1 MPSGAQDMNDYYRLA
16 SSTDF
21 DHTRVADTLDVPSII
36 FHTLS
41 GVPKYLKRNQL
52 NPAAKAWAYF
62 VSARLLPSTHFSEI
76 DIDRLKFVYEIM
88 TGLWIDVG
96 RIIHSSI

>member
-1 MPSGAQDMNDYYRLA
+1 MPSGAEDLNALFQLPDCSLEEDDYYRLA

-62 VSARLLPSTHFSEI
+62 VSARLLPSTHFTEI
-76 DIDRLKFVYEIM
+76 DID
-88 TGLWIDVG
+88 
-96 RIIHSSI
+96 